1 MTRALSCWSHEPSS
15 RRSLATRHRADIEC
29 HSALGGRS
37 EARAWH
43 YIAPIKPV
51 QNAFA
56 ELSTGPISFHSHRA
70 AAAAIAQL
78 DGRGEPGFVGAF
90 GVGASVGYRTLSDIR
105 CPNGFHQTIVPQ
117 WQAGGT
123 GEVARRE

>member
-70 AAAAIAQL
+70 AAAAIARL
-78 DGRGEPGFVGAF
+78 DGRGEPGFVGRL
-90 GVGASVGYRTLSDIR
+90 GWGLRSDIR
-105 CPNGFHQTIVPQ
+105 HCLISRCANGFH
-117 WQAGGT
+117 
-123 GEVARRE
+123 